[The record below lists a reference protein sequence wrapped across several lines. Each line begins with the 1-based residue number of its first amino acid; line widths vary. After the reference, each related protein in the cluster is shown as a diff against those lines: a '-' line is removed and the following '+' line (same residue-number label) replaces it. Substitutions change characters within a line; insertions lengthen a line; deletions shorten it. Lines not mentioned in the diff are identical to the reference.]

1 MGKRAKANWQY
12 LDKDLNRLNQL
23 ELTTDYVV
31 RPLVGAGLALVFIVL
46 AGVTAAVALGS
57 SPSVMLVAV
66 GAVLAAYLAVNIGAN
81 DVSNNMGPAVGAGA
95 ISLTS
100 ALILAAVAETAGA
113 LIGGREVVATISH
126 RLIQPDAILSGQV
139 LAVAMVSALIS
150 AALWVNFA
158 TWIGAPVSTTHS
170 VIGSVLGV
178 TVASSGWAAVNMPML
193 GLIASAWV
201 IAPLFGALIA
211 VLLLALVRNR
221 ITDRADKIAAAATW
235 VPIFGASM
243 AGLFSCYLLL
253 KLPDHVLSAVLLD
266 PDHRPSGTITV
277 LSLLIAGLA
286 YAALVPLIRAQVKT
300 LAPDEK
306 SVRRLFRLPLV
317 TSAVLLSFAH
327 GANDVANAA
336 GPLAAIVIS
345 SRQGD
350 LALTA
355 VTFAV
360 PDLVAAIGAFGL
372 MLGVLLFG
380 PRLIRMVGKQI
391 TKLNPIRSFCVA
403 ASTAFTVILA
413 SWMGLPL
420 STTHVAVGSVFGIGF
435 YREYQSRQSR
445 RPSVRQ
451 VRLAP
456 EDRHRRR
463 LVRRSHFLK
472 IMAAWM
478 VTVPAVALFAAGVS
492 TVLLWFF

>member
-1 MGKRAKANWQY
+1 MSKRAKANWQY
-12 LDKDLNRLNQL
+12 LDKDLHRLNQL
-23 ELTTDYVV
+23 ELTTDYVI

-46 AGVTAAVALGS
+46 AGVTGALALGS

-81 DVSNNMGPAVGAGA
+81 DAANTMGPAVGAGA
-95 ISLTS
+95 ISLST
-100 ALILAAVAETAGA
+100 ALILAAAAETAGA

-126 RLIQPDAILSGQV
+126 RLVQPDAILNGQV

-158 TWIGAPVSTTHS
+158 TWVGAPVSTTHS

-178 TVASSGWAAVNMPML
+178 AVASSGWAAINMPML

-201 IAPLFGALIA
+201 IAPLCGGGIA
-211 VLLLALVRNR
+211 ILLLALVRNR
-221 ITDRADKIAAAATW
+221 IMNRADKTAAAATW
-235 VPIFGASM
+235 VPIFTASM

-253 KLPDHVLSAVLLD
+253 KLPDHVLSVVLPD
-266 PDHRPSGTITV
+266 PAHRPLGTIPG

-286 YAALVPLIRAQVKT
+286 YAAVVPLVRAQIKT
-300 LAPDEK
+300 RATDEK

-317 TSAVLLSFAH
+317 SAAVLMSFAH
-327 GANDVANAA
+327 GANDVANTA

-345 SRQGD
+345 TARAD
-350 LALTA
+350 LTLTA
-355 VTFAV
+355 TPFAV
-360 PDLVAAIGAFGL
+360 PDWVAAIGAFGM

-380 PRLIRMVGKQI
+380 PRLIGMVGTQI

-435 YREYQSRQSR
+435 FREYQSRLSR
-445 RPSVRQ
+445 RPSARQ
-451 VRLAP
+451 VQLAQ

-472 IMAAWM
+472 IMVAWV

-492 TVLLWFF
+492 TVLLWLF